1 MLNNKTN
8 YSMMLTR
15 STTLE
20 KYWFTITVYSLTT
33 VKYIKLFQHSLCNV
47 MSHVVLYAF
56 PTKSVE
62 SGLRRNDNRTRA
74 DHFQWSPLPIIR

>member
-8 YSMMLTR
+8 YSMMLTK

-20 KYWFTITVYSLTT
+20 KYWFTITVYSLTA

-47 MSHVVLYAF
+47 MSHVVLFAYIQQSR
-56 PTKSVE
+56 PNQE
-62 SGLRRNDNRTRA
+62 RRNDNRTRA
-74 DHFQWSPLPIIR
+74 DHFQWAPLPIIG